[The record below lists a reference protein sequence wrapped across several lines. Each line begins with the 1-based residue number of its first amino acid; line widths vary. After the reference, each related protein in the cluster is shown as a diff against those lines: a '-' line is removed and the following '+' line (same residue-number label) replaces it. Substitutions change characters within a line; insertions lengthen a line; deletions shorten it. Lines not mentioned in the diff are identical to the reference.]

1 MPNGELAKKLSK
13 YDLDKVA
20 FLSISLDREKENW
33 LKAIKKDEVTW
44 LQLIEDQS
52 FDSEIVKYFKFDSIP
67 FDLLIDKNMK
77 IVTLGFQK
85 SLKEIEKYKK

>member
-1 MPNGELAKKLSK
+1 MSK